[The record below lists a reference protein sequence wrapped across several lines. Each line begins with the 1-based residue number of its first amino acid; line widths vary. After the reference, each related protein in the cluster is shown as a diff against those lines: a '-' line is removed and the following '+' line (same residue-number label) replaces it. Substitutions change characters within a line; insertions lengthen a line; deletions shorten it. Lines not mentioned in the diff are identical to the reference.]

1 MKKMTLLFLALSAV
15 AFGGTSLTKGANSI
29 NTALTSSKIDINVT
43 ATVLDNPP
51 SITITDSNGTEIS
64 AVNFD
69 HLISAGQTKDTL
81 TANLKVLGKGISSQN
96 LTVSHDSTLEL
107 YNSSNS
113 NKTISTTFQS
123 SLENSYA
130 KDEVPLTL
138 RSILD
143 GTSTEAGEIYSKSTT
158 QLSVTFNKNGTVTT
172 TPGSNT
178 TP

>member
-69 HLISAGQTKDTL
+69 HLISAGQTEDTL

-96 LTVSHDSTLEL
+96 LTVSHDSTLKL
-107 YNSSNS
+107 SNS
-113 NKTISTTFQS
+113 DSKKTITTTFES

-143 GTSTEAGEIYSKSTT
+143 GTFTEAGEIYSKSTT